1 MMRRAQWFLISLPIL
16 RMGCRQ
22 VRSVIVP
29 RRALFVYFMGVGEDI
44 PSRALAAS
52 ALSEEAT
59 ATTMTTTASSSD
71 RLLVWGLEGNV
82 SDV

>member
-1 MMRRAQWFLISLPIL
+1 
-16 RMGCRQ
+16 MGCRQ

-29 RRALFVYFMGVGEDI
+29 RRALFVYLMGVGEDK
-44 PSRALAAS
+44 PSRALATS

-59 ATTMTTTASSSD
+59 ATTMTTTTTASSSD
-71 RLLVWGLEGNV
+71 CLVVWGLEDNV